1 MVSEGVLALI
11 DFERTRPAALVQ
23 DLVIL
28 AVTQWV
34 DHPDREQAFLSSYG
48 RTLTDAERYA
58 LRCLAALDAVN
69 CLAWGPDNGDELV
82 TARGRRTLDRLMRE
96 SGS

>member
-1 MVSEGVLALI
+1 MWSPSGLVLI
-11 DFERTRPAALVQ
+11 DFERTRPAARVQ
-23 DLVIL
+23 DLAIL

-34 DHPDREQAFLSSYG
+34 DHPDRERAFLSSYG
-48 RTLTDAERYA
+48 RALTDGERHA
-58 LRCLAALDAVN
+58 LRCLTVLDAVN